1 MEGRRIYIEIFLK
14 GLDFFQDIC
23 DKILNVLL
31 KGVIVGEVVLGFGE
45 GVYYV
50 RQYEFFIE
58 EYFGFKLFLGILN
71 VKILFFKI
79 VFDVVCN
86 IRLVIIFGFVKDGWI
101 FGDVKVYFV
110 MIGGIKGVIVVFF

>member
-1 MEGRRIYIEIFLK
+1 M
-14 GLDFFQDIC
+14 
-23 DKILNVLL
+23 
-31 KGVIVGEVVLGFGE
+31 
-45 GVYYV
+45 
-50 RQYEFFIE
+50 
-58 EYFGFKLFLGILN
+58 FLGILN